1 MATSRVSRAIK
12 MEKEIGFIKQ
22 GYPAVFTVFDDNL
35 KKAETFIYKWYVI
48 LYIKEK
54 LKFFISNF
62 NILRFVAL
70 FHTIE

>member
-35 KKAETFIYKWYVI
+35 KKAETFIYK
-48 LYIKEK
+48 
-54 LKFFISNF
+54 
-62 NILRFVAL
+62 
-70 FHTIE
+70 